1 MQKNSNRPIK
11 TFTIGFDEKGYD
23 EATYA
28 KAIASHLGTDHVE
41 LYVSPQQAQNI
52 IPSLPSVYDE
62 PFADSLKS
70 QHCFYQSLQEVR

>member
-41 LYVSPQQAQNI
+41 LVFRTTGSKYNALPAI
-52 IPSLPSVYDE
+52 SL
-62 PFADSLKS
+62 
-70 QHCFYQSLQEVR
+70 